1 MDTIKSRYSV
11 CQSSSV
17 AASTSIIE
25 IVISLVFVYF
35 ILSLAVS
42 GIVEIVNKWQRKRGL
57 LLQYALDKI
66 LNDPQNKN
74 FADLFFNHPLI
85 GGLRKDYKS
94 LPSYVSSK
102 LFSSGVIDI
111 IT

>member
-1 MDTIKSRYSV
+1 MNGTP
-11 CQSSSV
+11 
-17 AASTSIIE
+17 IIE
-25 IVISLVFVYF
+25 TVISLVFVYF

-42 GIVEIVNKWQRKRGL
+42 GIVEIVNKWQRKRGI
-57 LLQYALDKI
+57 LLQYALDKV

-102 LFSSGVIDI
+102 LFSSGNLQFPVTNESISSLSKSYS
-111 IT
+111 